1 MLEQLVES
9 KGKGKETKRI
19 GGFLLST
26 FTVVAIA
33 TTVALIYSL
42 FSYNVVLAGDGLELS
57 SLVSPIAP
65 VNDEPKPE
73 PVAQKMPN
81 QKTTEKN
88 VSDIPV
94 RQANVQ
100 RLDESPKEAPKSI
113 SVAPNQQQARPN
125 SPFRLGKDDSNP
137 APSGLSENGR
147 DGSNQNGNSLLA
159 TTPPPTVEKE
169 KTPPPPPP
177 LVIKETP
184 KPEPK
189 PEKPVTMISGGVVNG
204 KATNLVK
211 PVYSAAARAIRA
223 GGQVKVQVTIDEDGN
238 VIAANA
244 ISGHPLLQQAS
255 ASAAKSS
262 KFSPTTLTGRKVK
275 VTGVIIYNFT
285 QG

>member
-9 KGKGKETKRI
+9 KGNGKETRRM

-26 FTVVAIA
+26 FTVVAIV
-33 TTVALIYSL
+33 TTFALIYSL
-42 FSYNVVLAGDGLELS
+42 FSYNIALASDGLDVS
-57 SLVSPIAP
+57 ALVAP
-65 VNDEPKPE
+65 VAPINEEPKPE
-73 PVAQKMPN
+73 PIAQKMPN
-81 QKTTEKN
+81 QKNTEKT

-125 SPFRLGKDDSNP
+125 SPFRLGKDDLNP
-137 APSGLSENGR
+137 APSASNLNGR
-147 DGSNQNGNSLLA
+147 DGNNQNGNSLLA
-159 TTPPPTVEKE
+159 ATPPPTIEKE
-169 KTPPPPPP
+169 KTPAPPP

-184 KPEPK
+184 KVEPK
-189 PEKPVTMISGGVVNG
+189 PEKPVTMVSGGVVNG

-211 PVYSAAARAIRA
+211 PVYSAAARAIHA
-223 GGQVKVQVTIDEDGN
+223 GGQVKVQVTIDENGN

-244 ISGHPLLQQAS
+244 ISGHPLLLQAS
-255 ASAAKSS
+255 TSAAKSS
-262 KFSPTTLTGRKVK
+262 KFSPTTLTGKKVK

>member
-9 KGKGKETKRI
+9 KGNGKETKRM

-26 FTVVAIA
+26 SAVVVLA
-33 TTVALIYSL
+33 TTFALIYSL
-42 FSYNVVLAGDGLELS
+42 FTYNVALASDGLDVS
-57 SLVSPIAP
+57 ALVAP
-65 VNDEPKPE
+65 VAPINEEPKPE
-73 PVAQKMPN
+73 PIAQKMPN
-81 QKTTEKN
+81 QKSTEKT

-100 RLDESPKEAPKSI
+100 RVDESPKEAPKSI

-137 APSGLSENGR
+137 AAVPNSNGR
-147 DGSNQNGNSLLA
+147 DNTNQNGSGLLA
-159 TTPPPTVEKE
+159 ITPPPTIVKE

-184 KPEPK
+184 KVEPK
-189 PEKPVTMISGGVVNG
+189 PEKPAAMISGGVVNG

-211 PVYSAAARAIRA
+211 PVYSAAARAIHA

-244 ISGHPLLQQAS
+244 ISGHPLLLQAS

-285 QG
+285 QS